1 MNKVIYLTS
10 AVRGLDDDMT
20 EDNFEATYGNYG
32 DDQTV
37 KRAKQLKLW
46 KFIQTKQVS
55 SPSTRNVI
63 DVVI

>member
-20 EDNFEATYGNYG
+20 EDDFEVAYG
-32 DDQTV
+32 DDRII
-37 KRAKQLKLW
+37 KRAKQSKLW

-55 SPSTRNVI
+55 SQLNMR
-63 DVVI
+63 